1 MLAAVIAAAALA
13 PARFPPRPGW
23 HAGAGSVHAC
33 IGVSPKRCRT
43 ASSWAAT
50 VPLRDCINC
59 LPHRTLDTLPA
70 DGIVIQVSVSFERPR
85 RSPTEPHWPIR
96 IERALIASPFE
107 GLPARVGVFQQIA
120 RAGLFDVSVFVFFGR
135 PRPTARQLALA
146 ESELRAARVP

>member
-1 MLAAVIAAAALA
+1 MLAALAAAAALA

-23 HAGAGSVHAC
+23 HGGAGAVHAC
-33 IGVSPKRCRT
+33 IGVSPERCRT

-59 LPHRTLDTLPA
+59 LPHRTLDRLSA
-70 DGIVIQVSVSFERPR
+70 DGIVIQLSVSFERPR

-107 GLPARVGVFQQIA
+107 GLPARIGVFQQIA
-120 RAGLFDVSVFVFFGR
+120 RSGPFDVGVFVFFGR
-135 PRPTARQLALA
+135 SRPTARQLALA
-146 ESELRAARVP
+146 ESELRSVRLP